1 MELKEFHAENK
12 TEIASCLAL
21 IRTEFNIVEEEKEE
35 EIISHLPEECFF
47 TGMVS
52 EEKKVVGT
60 LLVTKSYEPLKLV
73 YKYVIDYVVVDSSY
87 RGQKIATKLI
97 EYVIQKA
104 KVEAISYLEL
114 TSNPKREIA
123 RHIYQKLGFQAKGT
137 DVFKRNIE
145 NNEK

>member
-1 MELKEFHAENK
+1 MELKEFHVENK
-12 TEIASCLAL
+12 MEIASCLAL

-47 TGMVS
+47 LGMVS

-114 TSNPKREIA
+114 TSNPKR
-123 RHIYQKLGFQAKGT
+123 
-137 DVFKRNIE
+137 
-145 NNEK
+145 